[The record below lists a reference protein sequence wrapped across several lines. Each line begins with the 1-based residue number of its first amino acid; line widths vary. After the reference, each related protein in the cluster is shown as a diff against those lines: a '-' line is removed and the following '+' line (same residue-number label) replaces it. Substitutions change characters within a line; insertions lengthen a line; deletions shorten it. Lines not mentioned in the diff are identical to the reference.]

1 MSIDLQSV
9 IAVQSAVMAM
19 PGGVYLAAFCA
30 QWLMYA
36 FIGFILYFAVD
47 RGGALRRGCY
57 EASASALAAF
67 GIVYAFSHWF
77 ERTRPFRAF
86 PDLVTPL
93 INAPL
98 TDFSLPSGHAATSFA
113 LAASLS
119 LVYPKF
125 APGVFTIALL
135 ISLGRVAVGV
145 HYPTDVVAGAMIG
158 ASVSI
163 AVHLFAQKYRGK
175 KERRASVKK

>member
-9 IAVQSAVMAM
+9 IALQSAVMAM
-19 PGGVYLAAFCA
+19 PGGVYFAAFCA

-36 FIGFILYFAVD
+36 FAGFILYFAVD

-57 EASASALAAF
+57 EASASALVAF
-67 GIVYAFSHWF
+67 SIVYLFSHWF

-113 LAASLS
+113 LAGSLA
-119 LVYPKF
+119 LVYPRF
-125 APGVFTIALL
+125 APWVFAVAFMISIGSRDGGRALSERCAYWGFAW
-135 ISLGRVAVGV
+135 SL
-145 HYPTDVVAGAMIG
+145 
-158 ASVSI
+158 SI
-163 AVHLFAQKYRGK
+163 TSRPLVRFALSR
-175 KERRASVKK
+175 

>member
-9 IAVQSAVMAM
+9 IALQSAVMAI
-19 PGGVYLAAFCA
+19 PGGVYFAAFCA

-36 FIGFILYFAVD
+36 FTGFILYFAVD

-67 GIVYAFSHWF
+67 GIVYLLSHWF

-93 INAPL
+93 IHAPL
-98 TDFSLPSGHAATSFA
+98 TNFSLPSGHAATSFA

-119 LVYPKF
+119 LTYPKF
-125 APGVFTIALL
+125 APGVFTVAFL

-145 HYPTDVVAGAMIG
+145 HYPTDVAVGAMIG
-158 ASVSI
+158 ASVSL
-163 AVHLFAQKYRGK
+163 AVHLFAQRYRGK
-175 KERRASVKK
+175 KERRATAKK